1 MQGLAA
7 AGERLEAHV
16 ATTSDLRVNVAV
28 MVIKNGF
35 LRLMDLP
42 GEFTNRAR
50 CYSVVVVV
58 TADVI
63 AMLVHPKLG
72 IPLAVHL
79 ELEDLV
85 LV

>member
-1 MQGLAA
+1 MRRAVAVAGAHCSDLPLQ
-7 AGERLEAHV
+7 GERLEAHV
-16 ATTSDLRVNVAV
+16 ATTSD
-28 MVIKNGF
+28 